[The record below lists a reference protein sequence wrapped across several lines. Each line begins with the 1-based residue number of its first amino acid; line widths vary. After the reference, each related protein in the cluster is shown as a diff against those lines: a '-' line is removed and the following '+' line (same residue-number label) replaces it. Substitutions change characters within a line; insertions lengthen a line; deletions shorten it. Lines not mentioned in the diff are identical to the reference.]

1 MGKISLTLSV
11 IALIGLASPS
21 VAAFCFEEAGGR
33 YGIPPGL
40 LKAIAQVE
48 SSMRPHAIN
57 HNKDG
62 SVDYCHMQINSYWK
76 KHLQERW
83 QYLGDP
89 CYCTMVG
96 AWILKQCIDRYGF
109 NPDALACYHTG
120 KSLAELSRSRRR
132 KAIAYLEKI
141 DHFIEGLIGLQ

>member
-11 IALIGLASPS
+11 IALISLASLS
-21 VAAFCFEEAGGR
+21 VSAFCFEEAGGR

-62 SVDYCHMQINSYWK
+62 SVDY
-76 KHLQERW
+76 
-83 QYLGDP
+83 
-89 CYCTMVG
+89 
-96 AWILKQCIDRYGF
+96 
-109 NPDALACYHTG
+109 
-120 KSLAELSRSRRR
+120 
-132 KAIAYLEKI
+132 
-141 DHFIEGLIGLQ
+141 